1 MKKTFRVSAGLAEF
15 KKNFFISIDDIVFG
29 EAAGSVFYGP
39 GEDEILSDLEKARY
53 FLEGADLKSVGIFEE
68 IEKLDINRVSKAAV
82 SGLALNY
89 ISRIESVYPWQIM
102 HLDEPSRIRTSFTVS
117 LDDPDEMYAQI
128 KTSPYPLIKV
138 KLGGDGDEHLVEKL
152 TNISGKLFRVDANGG
167 WTPETAEKMVHYLD
181 RLDME
186 LVEQPTGLDY
196 INEWKYIKGRSKI
209 NFIIDEGLH
218 TIDDYRQYS
227 DYIDGVNI
235 KMAKTGGILPAIKIA
250 EQARRD
256 KLKVMLGCMVE
267 SSVALS
273 QAVYMASLAK
283 YYDFDGPL
291 LLKDRIADGIDFNL
305 EKISVDEDIIGGPRV
320 KKEFLD
326 VANY

>member
-1 MKKTFRVSAGLAEF
+1 MSAGSAEF
-15 KKNFFISIDDIVFG
+15 KKNFFISIDDVVFG

-53 FLEGADLKSVGIFEE
+53 FLERVDLNSVGIFEK
-68 IEKLDINRVSKAAV
+68 IEKLNINRVSKAAV
-82 SGLALNY
+82 SGVALNY
-89 ISRIESVYPWQIM
+89 ISRIKSVYPWQIM
-102 HLDEPSRIRTSFTVS
+102 HLDEPSRIRTSFTIS

-128 KTSPYPLIKV
+128 KASPYPLIKV

-181 RLDME
+181 RLDVE

>member
-1 MKKTFRVSAGLAEF
+1 MSAGLAEF
-15 KKNFFISIDDIVFG
+15 KKNFFISIDDVVFG

-53 FLEGADLKSVGIFEE
+53 FLERADLNSVGIFEK
-68 IEKLDINRVSKAAV
+68 IEKLNINRVSKAAV
-82 SGLALNY
+82 SGVALNY
-89 ISRIESVYPWQIM
+89 ISRIKSVYPWQIM
-102 HLDEPSRIRTSFTVS
+102 HLDEPSRIRTSFTIS

-181 RLDME
+181 RLDVE